1 MNQKKVDYIP
11 FKQRVSFEERKKESE
26 SKKASSPNFIPIILE
41 KHKKSTLPLLPKH
54 KFIFFFFSDF
64 LKLLKSKV
72 PRLGR
77 NQTFHFFSINKEKV
91 ANRRN

>member
-54 KFIFFFFSDF
+54 KFIFFSIFYH
-64 LKLLKSKV
+64 LLKTKV
-72 PRLGR
+72 PGLGR
-77 NQTFHFFSINKEKV
+77 NQALYFFSINKEKV
-91 ANRRN
+91 ADRRN